1 MSRVWLNGRKP
12 PYMDSPAH
20 DMNADKALYAVKNM
34 TRDGLQLCAA
44 GCLLLLQGLGFTP
57 ADMPAAIEDIID
69 GNKNDRKTIRLVSL
83 RGNDTGGDA
92 A

>member
-1 MSRVWLNGRKP
+1 
-12 PYMDSPAH
+12 MDSPAH

-34 TRDGLQLCAA
+34 TRDGLQLSAA
-44 GCLLLLQGLGFTP
+44 GCLLLLHRLRFTP
-57 ADMPAAIEDIID
+57 THLYAARADIID